1 VRYTFAME
9 HARTE
14 FLSPDTLAPP
24 FGFSHVASVAP
35 GRVVWVSGQLPLA
48 ADGTLAPPGDM
59 AAQARQCFDNVGR
72 ALEAAGARWGDVVK
86 LTYFVTDVSEVAL
99 IRAVRDEFVDT
110 ARPPASSLVRV
121 AGLVLPDAMIELEAV
136 ACPPD

>member
-1 VRYTFAME
+1 MRYTFVMD
-9 HARTE
+9 HSRTE

-35 GRVVWVSGQLPLA
+35 GRVVWVSGQLPLV
-48 ADGTLAPPGDM
+48 ADGTVATPGDM

-72 ALEAAGARWGDVVK
+72 GLQAAGAGWGDVVK
-86 LTYFVTDVSEVAL
+86 LTYYVTDVSDVGA
-99 IRAVRDEFVDT
+99 IRAVRDEFVDM
-110 ARPPASSLVRV
+110 ARPPTSSLVRV
-121 AGLVLPDAMIELEAV
+121 AGLVLPDAMIEVEAV